1 MDVFKTARAVSAIE
15 AANRLGLRGRRTG
28 ERMVMRCLFHEDKTP
43 SMVLYPRD
51 GGFHCFGC
59 GRSGD
64 ATALYQQALGL
75 PPLEAARR
83 VCEDFQLKWTEDWV
97 PSRRIAPRR
106 EPDARKLMLK
116 LQQFRER
123 RAALLVDRRTQAQTQ
138 LSAREKQLEEQA
150 LPFEQWWDDAEWA
163 RAKAAAIDAEEE
175 LMQLDSMTPTELWQL
190 YRDEH
195 VKEVPHF
202 GKQLGRA

>member
-1 MDVFKTARAVSAIE
+1 MTVFEAARTVSAVE
-15 AANRLGLRGRRTG
+15 AAARLGLGGRRTG
-28 ERMVMRCLFHEDKTP
+28 ERMVVRCLFHKEKTP

-59 GRSGD
+59 GKSGD

-75 PPLEAARR
+75 TPLEAAKR
-83 VCEDFQLKWTEDWV
+83 VCEDFQLKWTDDFC
-97 PSRRIAPRR
+97 SRRAPVRQA
-106 EPDARKLMLK
+106 DARVLMQK

-123 RAALLVDRRTQAQTQ
+123 RAGQLVSSRTRAQRQ
-138 LSAREKQLEEQA
+138 LSAREKQLAQNA
-150 LPFEQWWDDAEWA
+150 LPFEQWWDDPEWA
-163 RAKAAAIDAEEE
+163 RAKAAVIDAEEE

>member
-28 ERMVMRCLFHEDKTP
+28 ERMVVRCLFHEDKTP

-59 GRSGD
+59 GKSGD

-75 PPLEAARR
+75 TPLEAARR
-83 VCEDFQLKWTEDWV
+83 VCEDFQLKWTDDWS
-97 PSRRIAPRR
+97 PSGRSAPSR
-106 EPDARKLMLK
+106 EPDARKLMLT

-123 RAALLVDRRTQAQTQ
+123 RAALLVSSRTQAQTQ
-138 LSAREKQLEEQA
+138 LSAREKQLEEHA
-150 LPFEQWWDDAEWA
+150 LPFDQWWDDPQWA
-163 RAKAAAIDAEEE
+163 RAKAAVIDAEEE

-190 YRDEH
+190 YRDEL